1 MKPILKRDEM
11 TYRISY
17 DEIRTANDIA
27 RTEYYRTEHEA
38 LHRARELIE
47 TADHEGIAVSDS
59 SGNVVGG
66 FRLQLKLGYTAGE

>member
-1 MKPILKRDEM
+1 M

-17 DEIRTANDIA
+17 DEVRTANDVA
-27 RTEYYRTEHEA
+27 RTEYYPNEHEA

-47 TADHEGIAVSDS
+47 AADHEGIAVADS
-59 SGNVVGG
+59 SGNVWGG

>member
-1 MKPILKRDEM
+1 M

-17 DEIRTANDIA
+17 DELRTASDVA
-27 RTEYYRTEHEA
+27 RTEYYPTEHEA

-47 TADHEGIAVSDS
+47 TADHEGIAVADS
-59 SGNVVGG
+59 AGNSWGG